1 MARLTWTAKSVLVTV
16 LVLAGGAAAAAGAV
30 FLSMS
35 SEDGAA
41 PEPVVAWLHG
51 SGSTAQKGAMDAWSG
66 EFQRVHPELR
76 VVYEANG
83 SDRGIEDFIAG
94 RSAFAGSD
102 VPMTLEEQARADRR
116 CGGRA
121 EHLPMVVAPVAVAY
135 NLTSVPGLRLSPAT
149 LTGIFTGRLTRWNA
163 REIAADNPGQP
174 LPGTRIHVFHRS
186 GQSGT
191 TQNLT
196 EFLRAT
202 GGWPH
207 QPSRTWTGAGQ
218 GVTSSSGMTQVLQH
232 TRDSI
237 GYVEY
242 GFAGSARLSTADVRN
257 AAGEFVALSPESASK
272 ALQGATVESGE
283 RGLVLTFDHRRP
295 VPGAYPIVQVT
306 YEIICA
312 GRSDPLARAFL
323 GYAAGDA
330 GQSYLALYGYAP
342 LPHDLLVQVRARLGA
357 TS

>member
-16 LVLAGGAAAAAGAV
+16 LVLVAGAAAAAGAV

-35 SEDGAA
+35 SEDGSA
-41 PEPVVAWLHG
+41 PEPVVAWLRG
-51 SGSTAQKGAMDAWSG
+51 SGSTSQKGAMDAWIG
-66 EFQRVHPELR
+66 EFHRVHPELR
-76 VVYEANG
+76 VTYEPNG

-102 VPMTLEEQARADRR
+102 VPMTPWEQARADRR
-116 CGGRA
+116 CGGPA
-121 EHLPMVVAPVAVAY
+121 EHLPMVVSPVAVAY
-135 NLTSVPGLRLSPAT
+135 NVAAVPALRLSPAT
-149 LTGIFTGRLTRWNA
+149 LTGIFTGRITKWNA
-163 REIAADNPGQP
+163 REIAADNPGEG

-207 QPSRTWTGAGQ
+207 QPSRTWTGVGQ

-232 TRDSI
+232 TGDSI

-242 GFAGSARLSTADVRN
+242 GFASSALLNTADVRN
-257 AAGEFVALSPESASK
+257 AAGQFVTLSPESASK
-272 ALQGATVESGE
+272 ALQGATVANLPN
-283 RGLVLTFDHRRP
+283 GLVLSFDHLRA

-312 GRSDPLARAFL
+312 GRADPLVRTFL
-323 GYAAGDA
+323 DYTAGDA

-342 LPHDLLVQVRARLGA
+342 LPHDLLAQVRGRLGA